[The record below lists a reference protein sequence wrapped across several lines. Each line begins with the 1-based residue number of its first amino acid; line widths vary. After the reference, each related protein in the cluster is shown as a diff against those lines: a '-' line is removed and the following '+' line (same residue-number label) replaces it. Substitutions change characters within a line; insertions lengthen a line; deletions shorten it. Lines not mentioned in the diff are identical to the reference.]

1 MWLSD
6 TSVTRPVFA
15 SVLSLLIVALGVLA
29 FGSLQVRE
37 YPDISTPL
45 VSVRTAYPG
54 AAADVVET
62 RITQLIEDQIS
73 GIEGIRSIRSSSR
86 DETSDINVEFELGR
100 SIDEAANDVR
110 DRVARVLDR
119 LPENVDPPVVAKQD
133 SDARP
138 IMFMSLSSD
147 RMNMM
152 MLHDYAERY
161 LVDRFSVLPGVASA
175 GVNGGSRPS
184 LRIAIDRTALA
195 ARRLTVADVEAA
207 LRRENVELPAG
218 RLESD
223 AREIRLRL
231 ARGYA
236 TAEDFRALVLME
248 GDDGHLI
255 RLGEVADVRVDVRNR
270 REAFRANRETTV
282 GIGIVKQSTANTLET
297 LEAVK
302 AEMARVNA
310 TLPKH
315 MQLIASSDDSL
326 FIREAID
333 SVYHTIAYTTLLVS
347 VVILAF
353 LGSLRATLIPALTIP
368 ICLVG
373 VCFFLAFAGFSLNL
387 ITLLAMVLAIGL
399 VVDDAIVVLENIHRR
414 IDTGEPPLLAAFN
427 GSRQVAFAVIATTVV
442 LIAVFVPILFLKDS
456 TGILFAELALSIA
469 AAVGLSSVVALSLTP
484 MLCARLLRPHASESA
499 LSRTG
504 TRLFTAFEGV
514 YRRTLADTLRR
525 PWLPVFVALAALA
538 AAAWLFARVPA
549 AYAPQEDQGM
559 FMARVQA
566 PEGTSAARMSEIMG
580 FVEAPAM
587 ALVDAGV
594 ATRVLTRIPGF
605 GSSTPN
611 AAMVV
616 ISMAPWQ
623 ERVMSTDVAMRK
635 MNAAW
640 SDIPH
645 VRAFAFARSGLVQ
658 GGGDRPVQFVI
669 GGPDYLTLALWRDA
683 MLAAMAKNPQLTRP
697 DADLK
702 ESQPQMFIRVDRERA
717 ATLGVST
724 QVIGRTLGTM
734 LAEQRV
740 TTWLRDGEEYDVV
753 LEARDDQ
760 RTSAADLN
768 NLYVRSDSSGQL
780 IPLANL
786 VRVEDRAGSAS
797 LERFNRIRAV
807 TLSAGLVPGY
817 SLGDALEFM
826 DQTAVEVLPED
837 VRIDYK
843 GESLALKESGGSLL
857 FTFLLALLVVFLV
870 LAAQFESFVQPFVIL
885 LTVPLA
891 LTGALAGLWITGES
905 LNLFSQIGIV
915 LLVGIAAKNGVLIVE
930 FINQKR
936 DEGLAFVE
944 AIVEGSVLRLRPV
957 VMTSIATLFGA
968 VPLVMSSGAGSAAQQ
983 SVGVVVIGGVVV
995 ATALTLLVVP
1005 GFYALLARRSQSPEA
1020 GRKALDALR
1029 TLHTP

>member
-15 SVLSLLIVALGVLA
+15 SVISLLIVALGVLA
-29 FGSLQVRE
+29 FDSLQVRE

-54 AAADVVET
+54 AAADVVES

-100 SIDEAANDVR
+100 SIDEAANDIR

-119 LPENVDPPVVAKQD
+119 LPEDVDPPVVAKQD

-138 IMFMSLSSD
+138 IMFISLSSD
-147 RMNMM
+147 RMDMM
-152 MLHDYAERY
+152 SLHDYAERY

-195 ARRLTVADVEAA
+195 ARQLTVADIESA

-223 AREIRLRL
+223 AREVRLRL
-231 ARGYA
+231 ARGYS
-236 TAEDFRALVLME
+236 TAEDFQALVLKE
-248 GDDGHLI
+248 GEDGHLI
-255 RLGEVADVRVDVRNR
+255 RLGEVAEVRVDVRNR

-310 TLPKH
+310 TLPEH

-347 VVILAF
+347 LVILAF

-368 ICLVG
+368 VCLVG
-373 VCFFLAFAGFSLNL
+373 VCFFLSIAGHSLNL

-399 VVDDAIVVLENIHRR
+399 VVDDAIVVLENVHRR
-414 IDTGEPPLLAAFN
+414 IDQGEPPMLAAFN
-427 GSRQVAFAVIATTVV
+427 GSRQVAFAVVATTVV
-442 LIAVFVPILFLKDS
+442 LIAVFVPILFLEDS
-456 TGILFAELALSIA
+456 TGILFGELALTIA
-469 AAVGLSSVVALSLTP
+469 AAVGLSSVIALSLTP
-484 MLCARLLRPHASESA
+484 MLCVHLLKPHNSASGFSRL
-499 LSRTG
+499 G
-504 TRLFTAFEGV
+504 TRIFAAFELI
-514 YRRTLADTLRR
+514 YRQTLSMALAK
-525 PWLPVFVALAALA
+525 PWLSVAVAVGALAATGL
-538 AAAWLFARVPA
+538 LLRVVPS

-580 FVEAPAM
+580 LVEEPVM
-587 ALVDAGV
+587 ELVEQGA

-616 ISMAPWQ
+616 VSMAPWQ
-623 ERVMSTDVAMRK
+623 QRDLSTDVAMQQ

-640 SDIPH
+640 AEIPH
-645 VRAFAFARSGLVQ
+645 IRAFAFARSGLVQ
-658 GGGDRPVQFVI
+658 GGGDRPVQFVV
-669 GGPDYLTLALWRDA
+669 GGPDYPTLVTWRDK
-683 MLAAMAKNPQLTRP
+683 MLEAVAKNPGLTRP

-702 ESQPQMFIRVDRERA
+702 ESQPQLFVRVDRERA

-724 QVIGRTLGTM
+724 LTIGRTLGTM

-760 RTSAADLN
+760 RSSASDLN
-768 NLYVRSDSSGQL
+768 NLYVRSESSGSL

-786 VRVEDRAGSAS
+786 VTVEDRAGSAS
-797 LERFNRIRAV
+797 LERFNRVRAV
-807 TLSAGLVPGY
+807 TFSAGLAPGY
-817 SLGDALEFM
+817 SLGDALDFM
-826 DQTAVEVLPED
+826 DETARQVLPED
-837 VRIDYK
+837 ARIDYK
-843 GESLALKESGGSLL
+843 GESLALRESGGSLL

-891 LTGALAGLWITGES
+891 LTGALAGLWITGGS

-936 DEGLAFVE
+936 DEGLEFRE
-944 AIVEGSVLRLRPV
+944 AILEGSVLRLRPV
-957 VMTSIATLFGA
+957 IMTSLATFFGA
-968 VPLVMSSGAGSAAQQ
+968 VPLVLSVGAGSAAQV
-983 SVGVVVIGGVVV
+983 SVGIVVMGGVSV
-995 ATALTLLVVP
+995 ATVLTLLVVP
-1005 GFYALLARRSQSPEA
+1005 GFYVLLARRSQSPEA
-1020 GRKALDALR
+1020 GKRALESLR
-1029 TLHTP
+1029 AG